1 MPSYFEILEATAA
14 ARREREFQ
22 AWRESRYTDNA
33 AFDRFLAA
41 FVAANRARALA
52 RGHR

>member
-1 MPSYFEILEATAA
+1 MPSYWDILEQTAA

-22 AWRESRYTDNA
+22 AWRESRYTDDA

-41 FVAANRARALA
+41 FVAANRCRAEARRRA
-52 RGHR
+52 